1 MPGAFGL
8 VTSYGCPSVRTTKR
22 QTHQPC
28 LSSDTPA
35 WERVPST
42 PFFRHRD
49 CSCLH
54 CDERANALALKLFR
68 KNTCGRRRTGC
79 QLVAPPRKNKT
90 PAADIRSG
98 RDGSTKHSETGA
110 QSVVVRQISP
120 HVVKVAVPG
129 CAGGIVTLAAEE
141 PELAEAVDK
150 GRRITPS
157 AGCPD
162 VVRLVRSRQ
171 VAVAAVL
178 AACVRSFNPGPRPS
192 LSRRGVRRIDPHVV
206 EGAVAI
212 RCGRIQ
218 TPSAKE
224 PEVPALIHPG
234 GGSPTRSGECSGRGG
249 SQTYSASCADG
260 SWGTHERLGSII

>member
-90 PAADIRSG
+90 PAADSRNG
-98 RDGSTKHSETGA
+98 RDERANRSVTGA

-120 HVVKVAVPG
+120 HIVEVAVPG
-129 CAGGIVTLAAEE
+129 CTRGIVTLTAEE
-141 PELAEAVDK
+141 PELAKVVDK
-150 GRRITPS
+150 GRRIAPS
-157 AGCPD
+157 ARCPD
-162 VVRLVRSRQ
+162 VVSRVGARQ
-171 VAVAAVL
+171 IAVTAVL
-178 AACVRSFNPGPRPS
+178 AAGVRTLNPGPSTGQHRV
-192 LSRRGVRRIDPHVV
+192 GVRSVDP
-206 EGAVAI
+206 
-212 RCGRIQ
+212 
-218 TPSAKE
+218 
-224 PEVPALIHPG
+224 
-234 GGSPTRSGECSGRGG
+234 
-249 SQTYSASCADG
+249 
-260 SWGTHERLGSII
+260 